1 MQLTP
6 VTKPVKAKP
15 PIPTFDLQKYPLFQS
30 EWMQMDDRHIYL
42 LHQAAV
48 SPWEGS
54 RVAVEIGPWKGR
66 TTCALI
72 EALNTGKLDHL
83 HIIEPNVTDEL
94 LKVVA
99 CAKDPDKVM
108 IHRTPSWDLRDIPSA
123 DFVFI
128 DGDHRWPALA
138 DTLRAWTWGA
148 KVICMRDTQSFPR
161 LKDCWGSWNAAKLL
175 RQHPEWT
182 CVEDAIDR
190 AGEKTFRGFA
200 VFTRKQA

>member
-6 VTKPVKAKP
+6 VTKLVKDKP
-15 PIPTFDLQKYPLFQS
+15 STPTFDLQKYPLFQS
-30 EWMQMDDRHIYL
+30 EWMQMDDRHIYM
-42 LHQAAV
+42 LHDAAI
-48 SPWEGS
+48 SKWEGS

-83 HIIEPNVTDEL
+83 HIIEPNITPEL
-94 LKVVA
+94 RKVVA
-99 CAKDPDKVM
+99 CAKDASKVTL
-108 IHRTPSWDLRDIPSA
+108 HTTPSWDLTTITSA

-138 DTLRAWTWGA
+138 DTLRALTWGA
-148 KVICMRDTQSFPR
+148 KVICMHDTQSFPR
-161 LKDCWGSWNAAKLL
+161 LKDCWGSWNSAKLL
-175 RQHPEWT
+175 RQHPEWS

-190 AGEKTFRGFA
+190 EGEKTFRGFA
-200 VFTRKQA
+200 VFHKK